1 MPGERTR
8 GRRSSGPELVHI
20 SWRDLP
26 AQVNAKANGET
37 GQYILPRRFQKG
49 IDRAA
54 MVAGRKSAS
63 DYVAEWQRSSTPI
76 DLDAAIAAG
85 LTINE
90 IARREGKTIE
100 TAFPMA
106 RIDEYVRTGGW
117 SPDRLDLNDLLAA
130 DAAARE
136 ARGEA
141 AVEPPPDDED
151 EDEDDDERDDDE
163 NDDDERDDDESDDD
177 DDENDAVTTAE
188 EDR

>member
-8 GRRSSGPELVHI
+8 SRRSSGPEVVRI

-54 MVAGRKSAS
+54 MAAGRKSAS
-63 DYVAEWQRSSTPI
+63 DYVAEWQRASSPI
-76 DLDAAIAAG
+76 DLDAVAAG
-85 LTINE
+85 FTMQE
-90 IARREGKTIE
+90 IARHEGEAIE
-100 TAFPMA
+100 AAFPMS

-117 SPDRLDLNDLLAA
+117 APERPDLADLIAA

-141 AVEPPPDDED
+141 AVEPPLDDDEDDVDDED
-151 EDEDDDERDDDE
+151 EDDEA
-163 NDDDERDDDESDDD
+163 
-177 DDENDAVTTAE
+177 NDAVTAPE

>member
-76 DLDAAIAAG
+76 DLDAATAAG
-85 LTINE
+85 LTIE
-90 IARREGKTIE
+90 AIARREGETIE
-100 TAFPMA
+100 AAFPMS

-117 SPDRLDLNDLLAA
+117 APERPDLADLMAA

-141 AVEPPPDDED
+141 VVEPPPDDED
-151 EDEDDDERDDDE
+151 DEDDE
-163 NDDDERDDDESDDD
+163 
-177 DDENDAVTTAE
+177 AATTPQ

>member
-8 GRRSSGPELVHI
+8 SRRSSGPELVRI

-63 DYVAEWQRSSTPI
+63 DYVAEWQRSSSPI
-76 DLDAAIAAG
+76 DFDAVGPG
-85 LTINE
+85 LTMQD
-90 IARREGKTIE
+90 IARHEGEAIE
-100 TAFPMA
+100 AAFPMSL
-106 RIDEYVRTGGW
+106 IDEYVRTGGW
-117 SPDRLDLNDLLAA
+117 APERPDLADLIATDAA
-130 DAAARE
+130 DRE

-141 AVEPPPDDED
+141 AVEPPLD
-151 EDEDDDERDDDE
+151 DEDDDEDDE
-163 NDDDERDDDESDDD
+163 A
-177 DDENDAVTTAE
+177 NDAVTAPE

>member
-8 GRRSSGPELVHI
+8 GRRSSGPELVRI

-76 DLDAAIAAG
+76 DLDAATAG
-85 LTINE
+85 LTVE
-90 IARREGKTIE
+90 AIARREGETIE
-100 TAFPMA
+100 TAFPMS

-117 SPDRLDLNDLLAA
+117 APGRPDLADLMAA

-141 AVEPPPDDED
+141 AVEPPPDDD
-151 EDEDDDERDDDE
+151 DDEDDDENAE
-163 NDDDERDDDESDDD
+163 NA
-177 DDENDAVTTAE
+177 ENDAVTTPE